1 MRCSGVRLERG
12 LLCTARGSG
21 EGELE
26 NNDDDHQ
33 VDKLVVLFFFQ
44 AEDGIRDVAVTG
56 VQTCALPI
64 SNISE
69 AVVSWT
75 SPRAIATCPATSS
88 TSARP
93 LFAGSA
99 FPARRSAAT
108 AAAESPRA
116 SRDRKS
122 TRLNSSHGYISY
134 AVFCL
139 KKKKKR
145 NLTSKRGEVGYRMLT
160 RAQLMDRQTHAID
173 SDAQLDAVQ
182 SDTYYLIVALGSLS
196 PACSQQS
203 CQSL

>member
-139 KKKKKR
+139 KKKKKK
-145 NLTSKRGEVGYRMLT
+145 NLSDIDVIRLGDPADRFLHVVDHHAPRLQPRQIVVELLPPVARVTAGPST
-160 RAQLMDRQTHAID
+160 RPNPL
-173 SDAQLDAVQ
+173 
-182 SDTYYLIVALGSLS
+182 
-196 PACSQQS
+196 
-203 CQSL
+203 